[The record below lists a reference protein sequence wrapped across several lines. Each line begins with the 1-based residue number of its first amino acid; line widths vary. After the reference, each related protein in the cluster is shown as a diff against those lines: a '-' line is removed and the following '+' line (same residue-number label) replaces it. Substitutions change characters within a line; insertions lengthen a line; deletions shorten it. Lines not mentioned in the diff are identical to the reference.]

1 MLKVIARPPGAPV
14 RQPEFLCV
22 SSAEKTAAGLSDVS
36 EETGMKSLPIGM
48 NENDNTTT
56 LTSWTRNLVSDE
68 WISISVYLALSG
80 GVPAATVPATATPEN
95 DTMASPSFGTSTFK
109 YYCPPAG
116 CAMAK
121 YWDVYGSAITKN
133 CIQQF
138 CLNKIS
144 LHTSINLPDIS

>member
-1 MLKVIARPPGAPV
+1 
-14 RQPEFLCV
+14 
-22 SSAEKTAAGLSDVS
+22 
-36 EETGMKSLPIGM
+36 
-48 NENDNTTT
+48 
-56 LTSWTRNLVSDE
+56 VSDE

-133 CIQQF
+133 CIQKF
-138 CLNKIS
+138 CLDKIS
-144 LHTSINLPDIS
+144 LHTRINLPDIS

>member
-1 MLKVIARPPGAPV
+1 MK
-14 RQPEFLCV
+14 
-22 SSAEKTAAGLSDVS
+22 SLSDVS

-56 LTSWTRNLVSDE
+56 LTSWTLNLVSDE

-80 GVPAATVPATATPEN
+80 GVPDATVPATSTPEN
-95 DTMASPSFGTSTFK
+95 DTSTFK

-121 YWDVYGSAITKN
+121 YWDVYGSAITKY
-133 CIQQF
+133 CIQKF